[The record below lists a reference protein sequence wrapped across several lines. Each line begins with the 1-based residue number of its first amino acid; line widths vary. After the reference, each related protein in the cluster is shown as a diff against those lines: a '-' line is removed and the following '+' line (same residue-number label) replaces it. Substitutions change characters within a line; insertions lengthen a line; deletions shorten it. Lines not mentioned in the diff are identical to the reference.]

1 MDPRLHDELDLKH
14 DKSNDD
20 NDNTAENQNSELFTF
35 ESPKVAI
42 LHVRLDTDLTKSDK
56 TNRLESIN

>member
-1 MDPRLHDELDLKH
+1 MMMNLILNTN
-14 DKSNDD
+14 KSNDG
-20 NDNTAENQNSELFTF
+20 NDNTAENQNLELFTF

-42 LHVRLDTDLTKSDK
+42 SHVRLDTDLTKFDK

>member
-1 MDPRLHDELDLKH
+1 MMMNLILNTN
-14 DKSNDD
+14 KSNDG
-20 NDNTAENQNSELFTF
+20 NDNTAENQNFELFTF

-42 LHVRLDTDLTKSDK
+42 LHVRLDTDLTKFDK